1 MPTRWPRTSR
11 DQSMLPRRFGIVL
24 HVSTEL
30 SDYSR
35 KLFHSTVARCR
46 ALEQCHRTP
55 ECISAMPVLP
65 PGWCRSCSRQVLVL
79 FMIYWTCPPSST
91 FISLNSATVC
101 VRRPFRA
108 SWEDIDVGNPGY
120 RMIST
125 KSSASK
131 TTCFQAVLSGQW
143 LLDER
148 VLVSTSSSSI
158 VRGAIPRISASRSG
172 ATR

>member
-1 MPTRWPRTSR
+1 
-11 DQSMLPRRFGIVL
+11 MLPRRFGIVL

-143 LLDER
+143 LQEYLLQD
-148 VLVSTSSSSI
+148 LVQPDNAATLY
-158 VRGAIPRISASRSG
+158 GADLIDANRPSRS
-172 ATR
+172 TRVKLE